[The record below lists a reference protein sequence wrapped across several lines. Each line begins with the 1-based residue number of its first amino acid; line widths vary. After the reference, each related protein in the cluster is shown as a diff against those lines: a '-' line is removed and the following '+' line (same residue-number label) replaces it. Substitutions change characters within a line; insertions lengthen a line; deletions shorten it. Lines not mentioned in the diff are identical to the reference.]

1 MAEESNG
8 GLVFG
13 IRLDNS
19 QLARDI
25 EQARKLFDS
34 LSKGAGDSGSV
45 ISGQVGNAF
54 ADSSRKAQQ
63 AGGNYNKVFQDLYV
77 AATNAGAKVRGES
90 QQTAT
95 SISADLNKL
104 NAGFTSITGL
114 AGAMF
119 LGVSA
124 KGIVDQ
130 MFQTRSYFQDAESS
144 MKVFLGDAQKGTK
157 FINELKDYAFYNM
170 FEFKDLVGASK
181 QLISYGTAAKD
192 VTNILDQLSNIA
204 TGTGANLNDMV
215 GMYNKAKS
223 VGKVDSQGLE
233 SWAARG
239 VLVKETL
246 RDMGETVSSTG
257 VTFQQ
262 LEKVLAKVT
271 GEGGM
276 FHNLMAEQLDNLSA
290 SAAQLSDNMTAMYN
304 EMGEKAEPYMKAAI
318 DLAGTLVENYQSIAD
333 VIIDVAKVY
342 GAYKLVDMSGIQG
355 IIEQTEAEQN
365 LVDTFKEHAEEIKN
379 MFSADQAY
387 EMELS
392 GLKEGTAEYAQ
403 AVKDM
408 FEAEKQNTSLQLENI
423 TKLESAET
431 ARIETLVR
439 EREEIKQKIFAAEQ
453 SNDVLQKEALTAKA
467 ATIQAQL
474 NASQDN
480 LSAIS
485 KQKKAIAANASS
497 AAIKA
502 ETLATMQSTTATKA
516 ATTASMLW
524 NKATTAL
531 GKGITKL
538 GNLLKST
545 LLSNPYALAI
555 AGAVALCQA
564 IYDIVNAQSA
574 MEEAQGNIDAAKA
587 KGFEEA
593 TKELQKT
600 AIPDFDKIR
609 NLTEGTDEYQK
620 ALDGLIKKYPELA
633 EVITDNTTKEELL
646 AKGYDAV
653 KKSIIEKNQ
662 AAAMENAVAEN
673 AAKVSEKQQAVI
685 DEFQKQLTEQGYS
698 IEDAYRLSTDFQVAL
713 MDGLKPE
720 EMSAEIQKVF
730 EDAASGT
737 QKCFKGALAG
747 ATFGLTDFLNIGNYT
762 NSESWAGSI
771 KEKFM
776 SYFTD
781 NGYKEYDSKLGAL
794 MGRMEQFKDAADKA
808 AEGVKNLNNEVDVEN
823 QKKLSN
829 YLNTELLKTYKDD
842 VERAKGELEGGIKLF
857 EYEFR
862 NGSQQNKTNLDKKVK
877 ELQKNYVQAQK
888 ALRDAQKYVYGD
900 DLSAQEA
907 KYKKSI
913 ELYKQFASEYTK
925 LEIKRQNDIQ
935 NLERSRDKQGA
946 NQGIIDMQIED
957 VNKKADDNLNL
968 LFAKFYN
975 VSDKTAEQIK
985 TVFSNAL
992 EMPVDKA
999 KDRLAQITTELEKI
1013 KNAAA
1018 NGNNIASKEKQ
1029 AALTAEKAGLEQN
1042 IAKAEEK
1049 LDYSEKTK
1057 KYESFYNELVRIANE
1072 KEQKIAELQSKQSGG
1087 IINEQKLKEETEKVE
1102 AAFTSQANIIRQQL
1116 GMTEEETTDMI
1127 LGKIGSA
1134 TNTEVNSLM
1143 NTLSKLETEIG
1154 YFESKIGEIDVS
1166 KPLTEAREAL
1176 NETLADL
1183 EFITTSGVVNLE
1195 QQIQE
1200 AQNNLVALETRAA
1213 KGEDVAKEIAM
1224 TKAQIS
1230 QLQSKMKEYVNVQ
1243 HEVADKTTELTEAQ
1257 QKLENV
1263 LAQKAAYQEAAKN
1276 YGLVKNAVNNVIDGC
1291 EGLSDTTKDVLNGMM
1306 ELGDILFDTIGGLL
1320 EYAEQSAQSMVTA
1333 GVAASEAVK
1342 TAEKGSAIL
1351 AVIGAAIQA
1360 VMAIVKIFNKHGK
1373 TAKAEKNIEKIE
1385 GQVKD
1390 LDRAYDKL
1398 GDKMENAY
1406 ATDATNIIQQQDK
1419 LLAQKEALIRQ
1430 EIREE
1435 QSKKKKKQDDDK
1447 IKEWR
1452 QELEDIAETRAK
1464 TQQTITETLI
1474 GKNYKSVLEDF
1485 SGAVMS
1491 AMDDAETSV
1500 DDAVKNIS
1508 KSIKKSAIQQ
1518 QLMQRLQPKTDEYAK
1533 ALGDAMTDGVISDTE
1548 KKVLTGLEG
1557 SIARISEDY
1566 LGQFDDL
1573 WETAEA
1579 ERQASSGGIT
1589 NMSQDSADEMNG
1601 RLTQMQSHTFS
1612 INENVKQMREFA
1624 SQQLIVLRNIN
1635 TDTSALVKT
1644 VSDMKATVDDIQIK
1658 GVKLK

>member
-19 QLARDI
+19 QLAKDI
-25 EQARKLFDS
+25 ENARKLFDS

-95 SISADLNKL
+95 SISEDLNKL

-192 VTNILDQLSNIA
+192 VTGVLDQLSNIA
-204 TGTGANLNDMV
+204 TGTGASLDDMI

-304 EMGEKAEPYMKAAI
+304 ELGEKAEPYMKAAI

-408 FEAEKQNTSLQLENI
+408 FESEKQNTSLQLENI
-423 TKLESAET
+423 TKLESAEN
-431 ARIETLVR
+431 ARKETLVR
-439 EREEIKQKIFAAEQ
+439 ERQEIKQKIFAAEQ
-453 SNDVLQKEALTAKA
+453 SNDALQKEALTAKA
-467 ATIQAQL
+467 ASIQAKL
-474 NASQDN
+474 NESQDN
-480 LSAIS
+480 LSAIA

-502 ETLATMQSTTATKA
+502 ESLATMQSTTATKA

-564 IYDIVNAQSA
+564 IWDIVNAQSA
-574 MEEAQGNIDAAKA
+574 MEEAQGSIDAAKA
-587 KGFEEA
+587 KGFGEA

-620 ALDGLIKKYPELA
+620 AIDELIKKYPALS
-633 EVITDNTTKEELL
+633 EVITDNITKEELL
-646 AKGYDAV
+646 SKGYDAV

-662 AAAMENAVAEN
+662 AAAMENAVADN
-673 AAKVSEKQQAVI
+673 AAKVTEKQQAVI
-685 DEFQKQLTEQGYS
+685 DEFGKQLKEQGYS
-698 IEDAYRLSTDFQVAL
+698 IEDAYRLSTDFQNAL
-713 MDGLKPE
+713 LDGLNPE
-720 EMSAEIQKVF
+720 DMSAEIQKVF
-730 EDAASGT
+730 EDAASKT
-737 QKCFKGALAG
+737 KIVMAG
-747 ATFGLTDFLNIGNYT
+747 ATGGLSDLFNIGNYT

-771 KEKFM
+771 KDKFM

-781 NGYKEYDSKLGAL
+781 NGYKEYNSNLAAL
-794 MGRMEQFKDAADKA
+794 MGRMEMFRDAADKA
-808 AEGVKNLNNEVDVEN
+808 AEGVKKLNNEVDKEN
-823 QKKLSN
+823 QKKVN
-829 YLNTELLKTYKDD
+829 EFLNTELLKTYKDN
-842 VERAKGELEGGIKLF
+842 VELAKGELEAGVKMF
-857 EYEFR
+857 EYEIR
-862 NGSQQNKTNLDKKVK
+862 NGSKQNKKNLDKKVK
-877 ELQKNYVQAQK
+877 ELQSNYVKAQK

-900 DLSAQEA
+900 DLNAQEA
-907 KYKKSI
+907 KYNKSI
-913 ELYKQFASEYTK
+913 ELYKQFAAEYTK
-925 LEIKRQNDIQ
+925 IEIKRQNDIKKL
-935 NLERSRDKQGA
+935 NDSRDKKDA
-946 NQGIIDMQIED
+946 NQEIISMQIED
-957 VNKKADDNLNL
+957 VNKKADDDLK
-968 LFAKFYN
+968 LFYAKYYN
-975 VSDKTAEQIK
+975 VSKKTAEDVK
-985 TVFSNAL
+985 STFENAL
-992 EMPVDKA
+992 TVPVDKA
-999 KDRLAQITTELEKI
+999 KERLIEIETRLAKI
-1013 KNAAA
+1013 QNVKA
-1018 NGNNIASKEKQ
+1018 NDGTNIATREEQ
-1029 AALTAEKAGLEQN
+1029 AKLAAEKAGLQQN

-1049 LDYSEKTK
+1049 PDYSGKIA
-1057 KYESFYNELVRIANE
+1057 KYDEFYNELIRIADE
-1072 KEQKIAELQSKQSGG
+1072 KEAKLADLQKKRQLNLISEDD
-1087 IINEQKLKEETEKVE
+1087 LKT
-1102 AAFTSQANIIRQQL
+1102 ATDNIDSAFTAQANIIRNRL
-1116 GMTEEETTDMI
+1116 GMTGEETTDMI
-1127 LGKIGSA
+1127 LAKLGST
-1134 TNTEVNSLM
+1134 TNSRVTELM
-1143 NTLSKLETEIG
+1143 GTLEQLENTISDLEDKLANG
-1154 YFESKIGEIDVS
+1154 IDVS
-1166 KPLTEAREAL
+1166 ELLEQNRNAYKETIDNL
-1176 NETLADL
+1176 NFIAD
-1183 EFITTSGVVNLE
+1183 SGVVNFE
-1195 QQIQE
+1195 NAIIQ
-1200 AQNNLVALETRAA
+1200 AQNELVALEARSA
-1213 KGEDVAKEIAM
+1213 KGEDVSKEISM
-1224 TKAQIS
+1224 TKAMIG
-1230 QLQSKMKEYVNVQ
+1230 QLSKAMKNYSAVEDAT
-1243 HEVADKTTELTEAQ
+1243 ADKTAELSNAQ
-1257 QKLENV
+1257 KELEEI
-1263 LAQKAAYQEAAKN
+1263 LAKKAAYQKAAKN
-1276 YGLVKNAVNNVIDGC
+1276 YGIVKNAISSVIDGC
-1291 EGLSDTTKDVLNGMM
+1291 DGLSDTTKDVLNGMM

-1320 EYAEQSAQSMVTA
+1320 EYSENCAKAMATA
-1333 GVAASEAVK
+1333 GVASAEAVK
-1342 TAEKGSAIL
+1342 TAEKGSVIL

-1373 TAKAEKNIEKIE
+1373 TAKAEKNIKKIE
-1385 GQVKD
+1385 GQIKD

-1398 GDKMENAY
+1398 GDKIEDTY
-1406 ATDATNIIQQQDK
+1406 STDATPLIEQQDR
-1419 LLAQKEALIRQ
+1419 LLAQKQALLRQ
-1430 EIREE
+1430 QIAEE
-1435 QSKKKKKQDDDK
+1435 KSKKNKKQDADQ
-1447 IKEWR
+1447 IKAWE
-1452 QELEDIAETRAK
+1452 QEIEDIQETRDNK
-1464 TQQTITETLI
+1464 QQTITEKLI
-1474 GKNYKSVLEDF
+1474 GKDYKGVLEDF
-1485 SGAVMS
+1485 SGSIMD

-1500 DDAVKNIS
+1500 EDAVKNIG
-1508 KSIKKSAIQQ
+1508 KSIKKSAVQQ
-1518 QLMQRLQPKTDEYAK
+1518 QLNAKLQPLTEKYATT
-1533 ALGDAMTDGVISDTE
+1533 LGDAMTDSVISDNE
-1548 KKVLTGLEG
+1548 KIVLEQLEQ

-1573 WETAEA
+1573 WEKADE
-1579 ERQASSGGIT
+1579 ERQAVSGGIT
-1589 NMSQDSADEMNG
+1589 NMSQDTAEEMNG
-1601 RLTQMQSHTFS
+1601 RLTQIQSHTFS
-1612 INENVKQMREFA
+1612 INESVKQMTEFS

-1644 VSDMKATVDDIQIK
+1644 VSEMKATVDDIQIK